1 MTFRPL
7 LLAAALVS
15 FGMPAFAQTNP
26 PQLPAPSG
34 NTTGQTATQPASPGQ
49 GNGSE
54 AGMSTPATPPA
65 GNGRQVDSAFSNLK
79 VGPDGRAP
87 LTQPAGA
94 LAPGMRA
101 PSQPPAGTP

>member
-7 LLAAALVS
+7 LIAAALVC

-26 PQLPAPSG
+26 QQLSPQSGSTAGQAP
-34 NTTGQTATQPASPGQ
+34 TQPAAPGQ

-54 AGMSTPATPPA
+54 AGSSNPAAVPR
-65 GNGRQVDSAFSNLK
+65 GNGRQVDSEFSDLK

-87 LTQPAGA
+87 LTQPAGS